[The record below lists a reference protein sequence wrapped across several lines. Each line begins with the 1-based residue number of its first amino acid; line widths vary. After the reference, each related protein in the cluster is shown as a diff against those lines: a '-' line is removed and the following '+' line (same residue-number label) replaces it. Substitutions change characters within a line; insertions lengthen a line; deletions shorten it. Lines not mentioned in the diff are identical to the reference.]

1 MNRVKIALAILAV
14 AAATGV
20 AGSMVAAHDAPEKS
34 VLFISLTSGD
44 LWDCQMAMGYAERV
58 HSMGYQV
65 VLFLNVRGVKLAN
78 KNLPQPTMAGLKKTP
93 AEMLTTLMQHGV
105 DVYVCPMCMEQ
116 AGMTKDDFIEGAKE
130 ANPEMVAIQMDANT
144 KVMSY

>member
-1 MNRVKIALAILAV
+1 MDRLKVAVVVASAV
-14 AAATGV
+14 AVSSV
-20 AGSMVAAHDAPEKS
+20 AGSIVAAHDAPEKS
-34 VLFISLTSGD
+34 VLFVSLTSDD

-58 HSMGYQV
+58 HSMGYKV
-65 VLFLNVRGVKLAN
+65 VLFLNVCAVQLAN
-78 KNLPQPTMAGLKKTP
+78 RHLPQPTMAGLKKTP
-93 AEMLTTLMQHGV
+93 AEMLAVLMQHGI

-116 AGMTKDDFIEGAKE
+116 AGMTSDDFIDGVVE